1 MNFLQSFNWEVV
13 RELSDV
19 FFQEDFGVNWV
30 VINEEF
36 ALSDYQELLRFEKT
50 WFADI
55 FQVVVVSVYVN
66 GGFAGVN
73 FSLYENLHQMVSNFL
88 AVIYLKRDLKDIF
101 RVNLQIEESI
111 SVWYFVQV
119 NRRIRSILKL
129 SYPEIWK

>member
-13 RELSDV
+13 RKLSDV
-19 FFQEDFGVNWV
+19 FFKEHFGVNWI

-36 ALSDYQELLRFEKT
+36 ALSDNEQLLRFEKT
-50 WFADI
+50 WFAYI
-55 FQVVVVSVYVN
+55 FKVVVVSVDVN

-73 FSLYENLHQMVSNFL
+73 FSLYKNLHQMISNFL
-88 AVIYLKRDLKDIF
+88 AVIYLERDLKNIF
-101 RVNLQIEESI
+101 RVDLQIEESI
-111 SVWYFVQV
+111 SVWDFVQV